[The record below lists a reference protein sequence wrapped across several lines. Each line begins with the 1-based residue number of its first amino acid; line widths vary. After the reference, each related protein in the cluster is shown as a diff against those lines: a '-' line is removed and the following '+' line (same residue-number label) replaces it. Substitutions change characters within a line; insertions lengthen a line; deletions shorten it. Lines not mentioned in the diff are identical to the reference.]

1 MRKRGVCDEDGVN
14 EKRGGEGKREEER
27 EGNMVEGVSIFIHVR
42 LSVFTAGIEGTMQS
56 VNVSVSILA
65 LHKTSDVSGSKN
77 VC

>member
-1 MRKRGVCDEDGVN
+1 MRKRRVCDEDEGVN
-14 EKRGGEGKREEER
+14 EKRGEEEKR